1 MTEAEVRPDLTSDF
15 ESGFRRQSGM
25 TVSPIEQHA
34 SQPAGAP
41 RGGRGKM
48 ILLWIVPFILF
59 AALAIYS
66 LAEKKNTNRVLA
78 EQTTAMAVPVV
89 AVIHPTPL
97 NANSG
102 LVLPGALQAFVES
115 PIYARTNGYLKKWY
129 KDIGSNVKQGELLAE
144 IDTPEIDQQ
153 LSQARADLG
162 TAKANVDL
170 SATTAAR
177 YQDLIKTDSVSK
189 QEVDNAVGDFNAK
202 KAMVQSADANV
213 KRLEDLESFKRVYAP
228 FTGVITKRNVDP
240 GTLIDAGNG
249 GSAKELFELAQID
262 PIRAFVAVPQT
273 FAPSVRPGQHACLE
287 LSEMSGQKFCGQVA
301 RTADSIDPATRT
313 LRTEVDVPNP
323 AGKLLPGAYAEVHFD
338 VKVSGNLLSLP
349 VSALLFRPDGTLV
362 AVVDANNKIQLKRI
376 AIGRDYGNTVEV
388 LQGLDASDSVV
399 DNPPDSMEAGQ
410 PVHVKAPAAQT
421 KGQ

>member
-1 MTEAEVRPDLTSDF
+1 MTASAT
-15 ESGFRRQSGM
+15 
-25 TVSPIEQHA
+25 EQHA
-34 SQPAGAP
+34 SPPAGSP

-48 ILLWIVPFILF
+48 ILMWIVPFVIF

-78 EQTTAMAVPVV
+78 EQTSANAVPVV
-89 AVIHPTPL
+89 AVIHATPL
-97 NANSG
+97 NADSG

-129 KDIGSNVKQGELLAE
+129 KDIGSNVKQGDLLAE

-162 TAKANVDL
+162 TSQANVNL

-189 QEVDNAVGDFNAK
+189 QEVDNAVGDYNAK
-202 KAMVQSADANV
+202 KAMVQSAEANV

-228 FTGVITKRNVDP
+228 FTGVITQRNVDT
-240 GTLIDAGNG
+240 GTLINAGNG
-249 GSAKELFELAQID
+249 GAAKELFDLAQID

-273 FAPSVRPGQHACLE
+273 FAPSIRSGQHACLE

-301 RTADSIDPATRT
+301 RTADSIDPGTRT

-349 VSALLFRPDGTLV
+349 VSALLFRPDGTMA
-362 AVVDANNKIQLKRI
+362 AVVGTDSKIQLKRI
-376 AIGRDYGNTVEV
+376 AIGRDFGSTVEV
-388 LQGLDASDSVV
+388 LQGLDASDFVV
-399 DNPPDSMEAGQ
+399 DNPPDSMETGE
-410 PVHVKAPAAQT
+410 PVHVKASADTHKSQ
-421 KGQ
+421 

>member
-1 MTEAEVRPDLTSDF
+1 MTAIAT
-15 ESGFRRQSGM
+15 
-25 TVSPIEQHA
+25 EQHA
-34 SQPAGAP
+34 NQPAGSP

-48 ILLWIVPFILF
+48 ILMWVVPFVVF
-59 AALAIYS
+59 AAVAIYS

-78 EQTTAMAVPVV
+78 EQTTASAVPVV
-89 AVIHPTPL
+89 AVIHATPL
-97 NANSG
+97 NADSG

-162 TAKANVDL
+162 TSEANVNL

-189 QEVDNAVGDFNAK
+189 QEVDNAVGDYNAK
-202 KAMVQSADANV
+202 KAMVQSAEANV

-228 FTGVITKRNVDP
+228 FTGVITQRNVDP
-240 GTLIDAGNG
+240 GTLINAGNG
-249 GSAKELFELAQID
+249 GTAKELFDLAQID
-262 PIRAFVAVPQT
+262 PIRAYVAVPQS
-273 FAPSVRPGQHACLE
+273 FAPSIRTGQHACLE

-338 VKVSGNLLSLP
+338 VKVAGNLLSLP
-349 VSALLFRPDGTLV
+349 VSALLFRPDGTMV
-362 AVVDANNKIQLKRI
+362 AVVGTDSKIQLKRV

-399 DNPPDSMEAGQ
+399 DNPPDSMEQGQ
-410 PVHVKAPAAQT
+410 QVHVKAPAETSKSQ
-421 KGQ
+421 

>member
-1 MTEAEVRPDLTSDF
+1 
-15 ESGFRRQSGM
+15 M
-25 TVSPIEQHA
+25 TVSSAEQQ
-34 SQPAGAP
+34 SGQPAGNR

-48 ILLWIVPFILF
+48 ILMWIVPFVVF

-66 LAEKKNTNRVLA
+66 LSEKKNTNRVLA
-78 EQTTAMAVPVV
+78 EQTTAAAEPIV

-97 NANSG
+97 NADSG
-102 LVLPGALQAFVES
+102 LVLPGALEAFVES

-129 KDIGSNVKQGELLAE
+129 RDIGSNVKQGELLAD

-189 QEVDNAVGDFNAK
+189 QEVDNAVGDYNAK

-228 FTGVITKRNVDP
+228 FSGVITKRNVDT

-273 FAPSVRPGQHACLE
+273 FAPSIRPGQHACLE

-301 RTADSIDPATRT
+301 RTADSIDPGTRT

-338 VKVSGNLLSLP
+338 VKVSGKLLSLP

-362 AVVDANNKIQLKRI
+362 AVVGTDGKIQLKRI
-376 AIGRDYGNTVEV
+376 AIGRDFGASVEV

-410 PVHVKAPAAQT
+410 PVHVQAPANT
-421 KGQ
+421 HKNK

>member
-1 MTEAEVRPDLTSDF
+1 MTAIAT
-15 ESGFRRQSGM
+15 
-25 TVSPIEQHA
+25 EQRA
-34 SQPAGAP
+34 NQPAGSP

-48 ILLWIVPFILF
+48 ILMWVVPFVVF

-78 EQTTAMAVPVV
+78 EQTTASAVPVV
-89 AVIHPTPL
+89 AVIHATPL
-97 NANSG
+97 NADSG

-162 TAKANVDL
+162 TSEANVNL

-189 QEVDNAVGDFNAK
+189 QEVDNAVGDYNAK
-202 KAMVQSADANV
+202 KAMVQSAEANV

-228 FTGVITKRNVDP
+228 FTGVITQRNVDP
-240 GTLIDAGNG
+240 GTLINAGNG
-249 GSAKELFELAQID
+249 GTAKELFDLAQID
-262 PIRAFVAVPQT
+262 PIRAFVAVPQS
-273 FAPSVRPGQHACLE
+273 FAPSIRTGQHACLE

-338 VKVSGNLLSLP
+338 VKVAGNLLSLP
-349 VSALLFRPDGTLV
+349 VSALLFRPDGTMV
-362 AVVDANNKIQLKRI
+362 AVVGTDSKIQLKRI

-399 DNPPDSMEAGQ
+399 DNPPDSMEQGQ
-410 PVHVKAPAAQT
+410 QVHVKAPAETSKSQ
-421 KGQ
+421 